1 MKKNPTLYALR
12 RENLHALVSS
22 GRTTIADI
30 NTRLGRDRRNT
41 YLYSLLNAVK
51 ETKTGRPRT
60 ISEKLARR
68 IEEVL
73 LLERGYLDQE
83 KPRLATV
90 EQVNQAA
97 PKVAAQPKT
106 ALVALDPFAEIPLYG
121 GSSSSIAFSRAYLS
135 RCLRGRALD
144 KIRALNASS
153 DEFKPLLT
161 QGDLLFYD
169 SSDSIPRP
177 GVFVLRAPEDSSLI
191 VRRLSRDLVGGL
203 NLSADNLPGSIP
215 FDPAKLKIE
224 GRAVYALRG
233 LEL

>member
-1 MKKNPTLYALR
+1 MTSNQKKYEVRRVNLERLAREGALT
-12 RENLHALVSS
+12 V
-22 GRTTIADI
+22 ADI
-30 NTRLGRDRRNT
+30 NEKLGKPRANK
-41 YLYSLLNAVK
+41 YLYAILRHRPDSA
-51 ETKTGRPRT
+51 GRPRT
-60 ISEKLARR
+60 LSEKLARR

-73 LLERGYLDQE
+73 ALPRGYLDQE
-83 KPRLATV
+83 NPPQLMD
-90 EQVNQAA
+90 QAA
-97 PKVAAQPKT
+97 PKAPEQPRIQPLT
-106 ALVALDPFAEIPLYG
+106 IDPFAEIPLYG

-135 RCLRGRALD
+135 RCLPGRALD

-161 QGDLLFYD
+161 RGDLLFYD

-203 NLSADNLPGSIP
+203 NLSADGIPGSIP
-215 FDPAKLKIE
+215 YDPAKLKIE
-224 GRAVYALRG
+224 GRAVFALRG